1 MTVHEEQ
8 TKVEEP
14 KGQKFHLRLNRI
26 SRLWYKAQREVKA
39 KPDFEE
45 MSYEEFCRRVDDQW
59 KKLAEEQGLDLSDKT
74 LYDEPSEMI
83 PVDEHGKEL
92 VKTDIG
98 YQYEMELK

>member
-14 KGQKFHLRLNRI
+14 KGQKFHIQPNRI
-26 SRLWYKAQREVKA
+26 SRLWWQAQGLVKA
-39 KPDFEE
+39 RPDFVE
-45 MSYEEFCRRVDDQW
+45 MPYEEFNVRVNNQW
-59 KKLAEEQGLDLSDKT
+59 KKLAEEHGLDINDKS
-74 LYDEPSEMI
+74 LYQEKSEWT
-83 PVDEHGKEL
+83 PVDEQGKKL